1 MTSDR
6 FGLKVAGLELWLDA
20 ARTGLELAAS
30 ACHTPFLASGAAGG
44 GLMLRVRDGPLPGTN
59 GWQSVFHD
67 RETWQLWRDEAGRH
81 VFVAPRDSPPR
92 RQVAVDADFRAGE
105 VVGEFG
111 ANGGTG
117 RAVYPLQDIDMAIY
131 ANWLAES
138 GDLIVH
144 AAGIDD
150 AGVGYAFVGPSGSGK
165 STLAA
170 ELSSDSSVTVLG
182 EDQVIVRYQEGRF
195 VVYGTPWHTNP
206 ARCSPGGVPLK
217 KLFFLDR
224 TAGHGT
230 GPCGPRAGIE
240 RLLQDAFIPY
250 YNGAGVDRILD
261 NLARLAGQVPFP
273 TIGFRIGADVLG
285 LIRAA

>member
-1 MTSDR
+1 MTSHR
-6 FGLKVAGLELWLDA
+6 LGLRVAGLELWLDA
-20 ARTGLELAAS
+20 ARTGLDLIVS
-30 ACHTPFLASGAAGG
+30 ACHTPFLASEAARV
-44 GLMLRVRDGPLPGTN
+44 GLMLRVRNGPLPGTD

-67 RETWQLWRDEAGRH
+67 RGTWQLWRDEAGRH

-92 RQVAVDADFRAGE
+92 RQVAINADFRAGE
-105 VVGEFG
+105 VVGEYGGNWG
-111 ANGGTG
+111 AGH
-117 RAVYPLQDIDMAIY
+117 AVYPLQDIDMAIY

-150 AGVGYAFVGPSGSGK
+150 SGVGYAFVGPSGSGK

-182 EDQVIVRYQEGRF
+182 EDQVIVRYQDGRS

-224 TAGHGT
+224 TAGHGVE
-230 GPCGPRAGIE
+230 PCERRAGIE
-240 RLLQDAFIPY
+240 RLLQEAFIPY
-250 YNGAGVDRILD
+250 YNRAGVDRILEH
-261 NLARLAGQVPFP
+261 LPRLAEQVPFY
-273 TIGFRIGADVLG
+273 TLRFQIGADVMR